1 MYFSYS
7 LGKKSDA
14 LIFYKVPMQNQ
25 EAIPYI
31 HILICYKLTWV
42 RSNHEAIRQLH
53 STCTIT
59 TPVQSYTPGVN
70 VSLKL
75 LEQWRA
81 RLVFPREGLVGAI
94 GKMDTSQ
101 TMAEPEPCPPTL
113 KMLTWLYE
121 SLFTRSAA
129 QMTCIL
135 IKLPS
140 FQNSW
145 F

>member
-25 EAIPYI
+25 EAIPYV

-59 TPVQSYTPGVN
+59 TQVQSYTPGVK
-70 VSLKL
+70 VSLKQ
-75 LEQWRA
+75 LERWRA
-81 RLVFPREGLVGAI
+81 RLEFSPERDWWGQLAKWIHPRQWQNLSVP
-94 GKMDTSQ
+94 SN
-101 TMAEPEPCPPTL
+101 PEDAHVVVQ
-113 KMLTWLYE
+113 KSVYKI
-121 SLFTRSAA
+121 RSPDD
-129 QMTCIL
+129 L
-135 IKLPS
+135 HLKLPS